1 MLHVSLC
8 FGTISKNPKDYPL
21 FKVEGV
27 QLYKLISVGRDVP
40 HAWVRLLP
48 QPLILSALKEVHDSP
63 IGGHFGVLK
72 TWNRMRQFYYFPK
85 MKQVI
90 RDYIK
95 KCSSCFGH
103 KPVLLKPSGFMGAQR
118 VCSQPWEVISADL
131 MGYFPTTTSGN
142 RFLLV
147 ITDLFSKYVEIFAI
161 KKAEAKAALNTAVHD
176 VTGFS
181 PHRLVFGTEL
191 CLDGRLRELRAPS
204 DPELPDCADRA
215 VHLEKLASLKE
226 MYLTV
231 LSRLQKAYEK
241 NARSYNLR
249 RREVRYEEGQV
260 VYRRNYVKSDAAA
273 YFSTKLAPKYLGP
286 FVIKKRVG
294 ARGYLLVGQDGKEDG
309 PWHVHDL
316 KLSPESTEMCT

>member
-1 MLHVSLC
+1 
-8 FGTISKNPKDYPL
+8 
-21 FKVEGV
+21 
-27 QLYKLISVGRDVP
+27 
-40 HAWVRLLP
+40 
-48 QPLILSALKEVHDSP
+48 
-63 IGGHFGVLK
+63 
-72 TWNRMRQFYYFPK
+72 
-85 MKQVI
+85 
-90 RDYIK
+90 
-95 KCSSCFGH
+95 
-103 KPVLLKPSGFMGAQR
+103 
-118 VCSQPWEVISADL
+118 

-249 RREVRYEEGQV
+249 RREVRYEEGQIRSLRYKPRVSV
-260 VYRRNYVKSDAAA
+260 VDFQPYFYDVVTSTFQLDRYCPWIKSRVDLLHPSASGLAAIYA
-273 YFSTKLAPKYLGP
+273 HLLSVLG
-286 FVIKKRVG
+286 V
-294 ARGYLLVGQDGKEDG
+294 
-309 PWHVHDL
+309 
-316 KLSPESTEMCT
+316 

>member
-1 MLHVSLC
+1 MATAVEAEVSCVVSCWKAKWTYNIFQTPNLH
-8 FGTISKNPKDYPL
+8 F
-21 FKVEGV
+21 E
-27 QLYKLISVGRDVP
+27 KLLKLEEKQTPILKMSHQNRSTK
-40 HAWVRLLP
+40 LSNELP
-48 QPLILSALKEVHDSP
+48 CDGSESIFSQASALLEVNK
-63 IGGHFGVLK
+63 GG
-72 TWNRMRQFYYFPK
+72 
-85 MKQVI
+85 
-90 RDYIK
+90 
-95 KCSSCFGH
+95 
-103 KPVLLKPSGFMGAQR
+103 
-118 VCSQPWEVISADL
+118 
-131 MGYFPTTTSGN
+131 GYFRRQSASDPSHMVARLKALSTKKKN
-142 RFLLV
+142 N
-147 ITDLFSKYVEIFAI
+147 KYVEIFAI
-161 KKAEAKAALNTAVHD
+161 KKAEAKTKHPHRNWDKDLSELQAALNTAVHD

-226 MYLTV
+226 IYLTV

-241 NARSYNLR
+241 NARSYDLR

-273 YFSTKLAPKYLGP
+273 YFSKKLAPKYLGP

-316 KLSPESTEMCT
+316 KLSPESTEMVFSVMLVTLTMRRDSAVMSG